1 MEILVYLNGII
12 SQTGFAGG
20 ISINRELEKN
30 SNLLLA
36 SRFFGILAAESL
48 TVRRRCNRFTCSFC
62 GNKTNKT
69 KQNNVNANAHQE
81 RVIFR
86 GVCFLGALTISGS
99 LGHSILENKRPS
111 FLALARMFHVSSCSL
126 QTEGFNKSSHETLN

>member
-62 GNKTNKT
+62 GNKT

-81 RVIFR
+81 SDF
-86 GVCFLGALTISGS
+86 
-99 LGHSILENKRPS
+99 
-111 FLALARMFHVSSCSL
+111 
-126 QTEGFNKSSHETLN
+126 

>member
-1 MEILVYLNGII
+1 MKIWVHLNGII
-12 SQTGFAGG
+12 SQTGFADG

-48 TVRRRCNRFTCSFC
+48 TVRRRRNRFTCSFC
-62 GNKTNKT
+62 GSKTD
-69 KQNNVNANAHQE
+69 NVNANAHQKK
-81 RVIFR
+81 VIFG
-86 GVCFLGALTISGS
+86 GVQFIFALTISGS

-111 FLALARMFHVSSCSL
+111 FLALAKMFHVSSCSL
-126 QTEGFNKSSHETLN
+126 QTERIHQIFKS